1 MRTDIYALDDIRI
14 ELINML
20 CLQYIEKLLREDK
33 ISERH
38 AELLSKRFKVNCTGK
53 QK

>member
-20 CLQYIEKLLREDK
+20 CLQYVEKLLKDGR
-33 ISERH
+33 ISEKH
-38 AELLSKRFKVNCTGK
+38 AEQLYKRYRVNCTGK
-53 QK
+53 HK

>member
-1 MRTDIYALDDIRI
+1 MRTDIYALDEIRI

-20 CLQYIEKLLREDK
+20 CLQYVEKLLKDGR
-33 ISERH
+33 ISEKH
-38 AELLSKRFKVNCTGK
+38 AELLSERFKVNCTGK